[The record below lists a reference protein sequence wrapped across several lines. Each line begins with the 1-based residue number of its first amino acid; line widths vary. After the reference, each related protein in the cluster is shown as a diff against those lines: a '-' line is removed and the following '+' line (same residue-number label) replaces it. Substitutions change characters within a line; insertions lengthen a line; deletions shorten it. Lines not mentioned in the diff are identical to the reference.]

1 MNENKKTY
9 RGAQTTMR
17 SSFGPALLLCV
28 ICSCFGP
35 WNGLRVE
42 VGEFD
47 GLGMVVVEREG
58 GWEGGGSV
66 HHQWWW

>member
-9 RGAQTTMR
+9 RGAQTMTR
-17 SSFGPALLLCV
+17 SSFGPILLLHI
-28 ICSCFGP
+28 ICSCLGP
-35 WNGLRVE
+35 WNGLGVE